1 MKKLFTLI
9 AATMMAASTMFAGT
23 TVGET
28 DNSSAW
34 WTAFSDYYTL
44 VDGQTATVTF
54 TNYSD
59 KVNNWDN
66 WIIVMTNGSERGA
79 DGYAEYFVL
88 RVDNYGWGTN
98 YAAGTLTSNY
108 NWDTFKDDMDGS
120 KVAMTVARDGNKIT
134 IHADIT
140 TTTDATYFENFEVEI
155 ADLPE
160 TIGFFFTVEKAHLE
174 DLSVDLTNNIKAV
187 PEVAESSKYAVYNLA
202 GQRVS
207 DNYRGLIVK
216 NGKKFINK

>member
-23 TVGET
+23 TVGAT
-28 DNSSAW
+28 DNSDGW

-44 VDGQTATVTF
+44 VDGQTATITF

-59 KVNNWDN
+59 KALNWHNWLLVVTNNE
-66 WIIVMTNGSERGA
+66 ERGG
-79 DGYAEYFVL
+79 DDYAEYFVL
-88 RVDNYGWGTN
+88 RADNYGWGAQYEN
-98 YAAGTLTSNY
+98 GTLTSNF
-108 NWDTFKDDMDGS
+108 NWDTFLDDMDGS
-120 KVAMTVARDGNKIT
+120 KVAMTVTRDGNKIT
-134 IHADIT
+134 VHADMT
-140 TTTDATYFENFEVEI
+140 TTTETTYFENYEVEI

-160 TIGFFFTVEKAHLE
+160 AIGFFLTVENAHLE
-174 DLSVDLTNNIKAV
+174 DLTVAVANNINAV
-187 PEVAESSKYAVYNLA
+187 PVVAESNNAAVYNLA
-202 GQRVS
+202 GQRVG